1 MKEDILVAKDHGKE
15 HLVFIERA
23 TLLGERDDEYTVY
36 MEFLFK
42 VTLLQHVKAKI
53 QVIVIRVTRAI
64 LIQ

>member
-36 MEFLFK
+36 MEFLF
-42 VTLLQHVKAKI
+42 
-53 QVIVIRVTRAI
+53 
-64 LIQ
+64 